1 MGGRQ
6 RRTFPPVF
14 RQSRR
19 WGVGTYEKSFVVD
32 GEEYEL
38 YRHWNDGRIAF
49 QLVSYRGQLVHDGLL
64 SDEPD
69 QEMVEALV
77 RRQQTDAPG
86 G

>member
-1 MGGRQ
+1 M
-6 RRTFPPVF
+6 
-14 RQSRR
+14 
-19 WGVGTYEKSFVVD
+19 GTYEKSFVVD

-64 SDEPD
+64 TEKPD
-69 QEMVEALV
+69 QAAVKALV
-77 RRQQTDAPG
+77 RQQRADAPG

>member
-1 MGGRQ
+1 
-6 RRTFPPVF
+6 
-14 RQSRR
+14 
-19 WGVGTYEKSFVVD
+19 VGTYEKSFVVD

-38 YRHWNDGRIAF
+38 YRQWNDGRIAF

>member
-1 MGGRQ
+1 M
-6 RRTFPPVF
+6 
-14 RQSRR
+14 
-19 WGVGTYEKSFVVD
+19 GTYEKSFVVD

-69 QEMVEALV
+69 QTAAEALV
-77 RRQQTDAPG
+77 RKQQADAPG